1 MMNLTTLDIT
11 TFQELFL
18 RSLRENVDFRRQ
30 VQNIVLEP
38 TPTREE
44 FTQWLKEMKDL
55 REESNR
61 RWEESSRRFDEH
73 GRRFDR
79 MMAEIQILREQSDRR
94 WEEHEARFDRLEQKM
109 DNGFAEIHEILVQH
123 EARFDRLEQKMD
135 NGFAEIHGILVQH
148 EARFDRLE
156 QKMDNGFS
164 EIHEIL
170 VPHEARFDS
179 LEQKIDNG
187 FANNQK
193 MIDRLGQRWGIRNES
208 VLRGTVATL
217 MEKAFGV
224 KVASRWIKGE
234 QFDLIITNG
243 QHILVEITASAGANI
258 QKSLERKRD
267 IYTEATG
274 RAPDRIILAVGSIY
288 SKRAQALEEAGFEV
302 IEPEEEED

>member
-94 WEEHEARFDRLEQKM
+94 WEE
-109 DNGFAEIHEILVQH
+109 H